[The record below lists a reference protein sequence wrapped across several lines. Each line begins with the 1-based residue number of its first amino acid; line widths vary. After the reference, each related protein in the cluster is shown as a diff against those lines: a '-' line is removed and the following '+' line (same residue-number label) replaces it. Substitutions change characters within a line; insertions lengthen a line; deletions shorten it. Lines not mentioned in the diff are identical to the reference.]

1 MVRAASIFRTGRN
14 ISVNKAD
21 KNKAMKSLLFSLMAM
36 MAILTV
42 QASEMPYTYLTF
54 ETTDGA
60 ASVEMSS
67 LKLTFSGTTLMIGT
81 ESFPIS
87 NLRKIYFSASDE
99 SSSTGIE
106 AVPVGYSLMESDG
119 IYDLQGHRVS
129 KSDMKRGIYIM
140 KTKDKTYKMVFK

>member
-1 MVRAASIFRTGRN
+1 M
-14 ISVNKAD
+14 SVDKANK
-21 KNKAMKSLLFSLMAM
+21 NQAMKRQLFSLMAM
-36 MAILTV
+36 MAMLTV

-60 ASVEMSS
+60 KASVEMSS

-87 NLRKIYFSASDE
+87 NLKKIYFSASDE

-106 AVPVGYSLMESDG
+106 AVPVGYSPKESDG
-119 IYDLQGHRVS
+119 IYDLQGHQVS
-129 KSDMKRGIYIM
+129 KNNMKRGVYIV
-140 KTKDKTYKMVFK
+140 KTKEKTYKMVFK